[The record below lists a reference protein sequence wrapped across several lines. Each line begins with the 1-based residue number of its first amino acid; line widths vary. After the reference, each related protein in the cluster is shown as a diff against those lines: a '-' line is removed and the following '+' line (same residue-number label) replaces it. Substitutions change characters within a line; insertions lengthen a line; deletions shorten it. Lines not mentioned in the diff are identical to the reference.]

1 MSGDRIQLKRSSFPG
16 RQPHPTELLPGELAL
31 NREDLAV
38 YTLDA
43 SGNVV
48 AIVDQDPGTLGGLT
62 DVDLK
67 PPLSPYQSLVWDMFN
82 QRWTNYGLQVSTLYD
97 TAVIDTAVGGDVL
110 TYDAAQQ
117 KWVPGRGVG
126 SPGPYCQQLVWT
138 TLGGRNVISGLDDT
152 GKLLTIEKEGQVLV
166 SVNGVMLTE
175 GLDYTVD
182 TVAERITLTE
192 AVFIDGDQVQV
203 VLFQPTNL
211 AEGGVSNLIGTDGVS
226 VTSGTTFS
234 SVGNAL
240 TVISLEFAN
249 PTDVT
254 DGIPRKV
261 VDAAVLHEALGFIK
275 RDVKA
280 PDVFFDTID
289 TPTEVIDINSG
300 NVDAALRDL
309 DKELSRLTSAQ
320 IFAGTYDANLN
331 KVITASA
338 SGSSAVPQ
346 FKDGQDIPAAEESIR
361 GMYVYVAIAGEYQGQ
376 SVSEGDTINCDGVK
390 WIVFPAAIPP
400 APVQSVF
407 GRVGQVV
414 ASKSD
419 YDAIQV
425 DYDNQASNLTATDV
439 QAAIDELTFGANVVS
454 SVHGRV
460 GDVVSEAGDYTA
472 SQVDYVDNVTALG
485 VANVQD
491 AIVEVWRDANRI
503 QSVHGR
509 VGFVTAQPGD
519 YSASLVLFD
528 NSNSVL
534 NSTNTQDAID
544 ELSLLAG
551 VTSVHGRTG
560 DVVSEAGDYNASQ
573 VTFDNTTS
581 VLNSTN
587 TQDAIDELTLRT
599 GVTSVHGRAGD
610 VVSADGDYNASQV
623 TYDNTTSVLNAATT
637 QGAID
642 ELTLRSGVT
651 SVHGRDGDV
660 TAEAGDY
667 NASLITYSNL
677 TSGLNA
683 TTAQEAIDE
692 LVSGT
697 VTSVHG
703 RVGDVVS
710 SAGDYNASQI
720 TFDTTGAQIISP
732 TSTDVDLAVRDLD
745 AVVNRLDSSQVL
757 AGTFDVANLA
767 MDRVTSAGAAATPQ
781 FILGQTLPTPAP
793 TISAHFVFAST
804 DGQWGGQNVSTGQR
818 IWCDGTAWIPV
829 PDPAGSLE
837 ARIAALEARRQ
848 IQGTWQYG
856 VYNGLSGGFATSQ
869 GNIGELAVFTNAQAN
884 GWGTHGIAISGNQ
897 IQILLPG
904 VYYIT
909 LTISITNHSGG
920 GGSTNRPVSLEVPG
934 LGYLCAPA
942 WTYGLNQG
950 EVSPQTWT
958 LSVNSPGSSYIR
970 LNGYGGATFDYSC
983 PIISVIRMQ

>member
-152 GKLLTIEKEGQVLV
+152 GKLLAIEKEGQVLV

-182 TVAERITLTE
+182 TAAERITLTE
-192 AVFIDGDQVQV
+192 AVFVDGDQVQV
-203 VLFQPTNL
+203 VLFQPTDL
-211 AEGGVSNLIGTDGVS
+211 AEGGASNLIGTDGVS

-240 TVISLEFAN
+240 TVISLEFAK
-249 PTDVT
+249 PSDVAE
-254 DGIPRKV
+254 GSPRKV
-261 VDAAVLHEALGFIK
+261 VDAAVLHEALGYIK

-280 PDVFFDTID
+280 PDVSFDTID

-309 DKELSRLTSAQ
+309 DKELSRLSSAQ

-331 KVITASA
+331 KVVTASA
-338 SGSSAVPQ
+338 PGSSAVPP

-419 YDAIQV
+419 YDAVQV
-425 DYDNQASNLTATDV
+425 DYDNQVSNLTATDV
-439 QAAIDELTFGANVVS
+439 QAAIDELTLGANVVS

-460 GDVVSEAGDYTA
+460 GDVVSEDGDYTA
-472 SQVDYVDNVTALG
+472 SQVDYADNITALN
-485 VANVQD
+485 ATNVQD

-509 VGFVTAQPGD
+509 IGFVVGESGD
-519 YSASLVLFD
+519 YNASQVTY
-528 NSNSVL
+528 NNATSVL
-534 NSTNTQDAID
+534 NATNTQDAID
-544 ELSLLAG
+544 ELTLIAG
-551 VTSVHGRTG
+551 VTSVHGRAG

-573 VTFDNTTS
+573 VTYDNTTS

-587 TQDAIDELTLRT
+587 TQDAIDELTL
-599 GVTSVHGRAGD
+599 
-610 VVSADGDYNASQV
+610 
-623 TYDNTTSVLNAATT
+623 L
-637 QGAID
+637 
-642 ELTLRSGVT
+642 SGVT

-677 TSGLNA
+677 TSGINA
-683 TTAQEAIDE
+683 TNAQDAIDA
-692 LVSGT
+692 LASGT

-703 RVGDVVS
+703 RVGDVAS
-710 SAGDYNASQI
+710 SAGDYNANQI
-720 TFDTTGAQIISP
+720 TFNTTGTQIIRP
-732 TSTDVDLAVRDLD
+732 ASTDVDLAVRDLD
-745 AVVNRLDSSQVL
+745 TVVNRLDSSQVL
-757 AGTFDVANLA
+757 AGTFDAANQSV
-767 MDRVTSAGAAATPQ
+767 DRVTAAGSAATPA
-781 FILGQTLPTPAP
+781 FVVGQTLPTPAP
-793 TISAHFVFAST
+793 SISAYFVFVSV
-804 DGQWGGQNVSTGQR
+804 DGQWNGQNVSAGSR
-818 IWCDGTAWIPV
+818 IWCDGSAWIPV
-829 PDPAGSLE
+829 PDAAGSLE
-837 ARIAALEARRQ
+837 ARIVALEARRQ

-856 VYNGLSGGFATSQ
+856 VYDGLSGGFTTSQ
-869 GNIGELAVFTNAQAN
+869 GNIGELAVFTSAQAN
-884 GWGTHGIAISGNQ
+884 GWGTHGIVITGNQ

-950 EVSPQTWT
+950 EVSAQTWT
-958 LSVNSPGSSYIR
+958 LAVNSPGSSYIR